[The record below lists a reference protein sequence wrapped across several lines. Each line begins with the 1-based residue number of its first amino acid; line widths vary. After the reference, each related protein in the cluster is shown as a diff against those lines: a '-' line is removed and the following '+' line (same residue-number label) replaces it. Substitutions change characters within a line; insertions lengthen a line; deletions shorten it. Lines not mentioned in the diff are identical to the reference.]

1 MGVARAWSRWP
12 TETFSPSLMH
22 TVNDYLSDVGSKK
35 ALSIM
40 VLEISLPPNGS
51 LCYHSIYIIY
61 IYIIYYICI
70 YIYLP
75 LTFMCLYMG
84 AGKFREYTHFIE
96 TSSMSFRD
104 MLGHS

>member
-1 MGVARAWSRWP
+1 M
-12 TETFSPSLMH
+12 
-22 TVNDYLSDVGSKK
+22 
-35 ALSIM
+35 
-40 VLEISLPPNGS
+40 
-51 LCYHSIYIIY
+51 
-61 IYIIYYICI
+61 